1 MKKYKKIC
9 LDILKGRNKKILPEC
24 KADYHESIKYHL
36 QLSVQAA

>member
-9 LDILKGRNKKILPEC
+9 FDILEGRKKKILAEY

-36 QLSVQAA
+36 QLSIRAA